1 MLNDLKVQCNALE
14 ASGISFIFLYK
25 HGGKIHSFGK
35 KEARNV
41 IDSVITKLDEAFDHD
56 NNVDTND
63 SNISKMKSPLSL
75 SNAHEVRDYAR
86 YLISN
91 EYTENNPSK
100 KKKNGNTAIKYA
112 HPDWKP
118 RFWPEDIVSWS
129 KITKNFSNLTK
140 ADLADKCSITELLT
154 VFIKRSLEGNN
165 LDPERHYFNGTFT
178 EKIEKKRRTNRG
190 LSNKMTN
197 KHNIDDSDSDSSVTI
212 AGSSKSSDNIS
223 KSSTIDRLLRV
234 PSLETQIKEQREVDD
249 MKKMERNRKLE
260 SQKVDEEVE
269 RLDKEKNDM
278 IKQRESEL
286 EIGKKLQIYS
296 MQLRQTLSLERIKEI
311 FESNLQI
318 FDNIRAGV
326 QDSWR
331 HKMYKDSRN
340 KTANINFLRSRMIS
354 FPFSEQQQDAIY
366 SHVKNRWLFDRRL
379 YMSDYEYVD
388 YVLLP
393 EVFIKIYQVYF
404 NLESPNIAEERI
416 FNALGSLP
424 PEELNDDSIFIN

>member
-1 MLNDLKVQCNALE
+1 
-14 ASGISFIFLYK
+14 
-25 HGGKIHSFGK
+25 
-35 KEARNV
+35 
-41 IDSVITKLDEAFDHD
+41 
-56 NNVDTND
+56 
-63 SNISKMKSPLSL
+63 
-75 SNAHEVRDYAR
+75 
-86 YLISN
+86 
-91 EYTENNPSK
+91 
-100 KKKNGNTAIKYA
+100 
-112 HPDWKP
+112 
-118 RFWPEDIVSWS
+118 
-129 KITKNFSNLTK
+129 
-140 ADLADKCSITELLT
+140 
-154 VFIKRSLEGNN
+154 
-165 LDPERHYFNGTFT
+165 
-178 EKIEKKRRTNRG
+178 
-190 LSNKMTN
+190 MTN

-212 AGSSKSSDNIS
+212 AGSIKSSDNIS
-223 KSSTIDRLLRV
+223 KSSTLDRLLRV
-234 PSLETQIKEQREVDD
+234 PSLETQIKEQREVDE

-269 RLDKEKNDM
+269 RLDNDKEKNYM

-286 EIGKKLQIYS
+286 KIGKKLQMYS
-296 MQLRQTLSLERIKEI
+296 MQLRQTSSLERIKEI

-331 HKMYKDSRN
+331 HKMYNDSRN

-354 FPFSEQQQDAIY
+354 VPFSEQQQDAIY
-366 SHVKNRWLFDRRL
+366 SHVKNRWIFDRRS